1 MSAPSFFN
9 TLQSFGQFLKNRVLN
24 NRPLVSQ
31 EVANARA
38 KICFACHNNKNSTET
53 AAKGGGCSSCK
64 KFSTYAI
71 LGPLRTQLI
80 QNRKTPH
87 DASLKTCAI
96 CGCENQ
102 LQIWF
107 SPEDLG
113 ITPETV
119 NAYPTF
125 CWKKDL

>member
-31 EVANARA
+31 DVANARA
-38 KICFACHNNKNSTET
+38 ATCVTCHNNKHSKET
-53 AAKGGGCSSCK
+53 SGGCSSCK

-80 QNRKTPH
+80 QNRKTPY
-87 DASLKTCAI
+87 DGSLRTCAI

-102 LQIWF
+102 LQVWF
-107 SPEDLG
+107 APEDLG

-125 CWKKDL
+125 CWKKNL